1 MSSALKIV
9 EQSLAAYNA
18 QDMDA
23 MLATYA
29 EDCVIATLNGPAQQ
43 NNKAE
48 IRARYT
54 KTFGEF
60 PENHAR
66 IVNRIVLGDTVIDH
80 EEVSRGPNGPV
91 FEALCIY
98 TVKDGLIRRVDFA

>member
-1 MSSALKIV
+1 MTSALKVI
-9 EQSLAAYNA
+9 ERSLEAYNA

-29 EDCVIATLNGPAQQ
+29 DDAIIATLNGPVQQ

-80 EEVSRGPNGPV
+80 EEVSRGPSGPV